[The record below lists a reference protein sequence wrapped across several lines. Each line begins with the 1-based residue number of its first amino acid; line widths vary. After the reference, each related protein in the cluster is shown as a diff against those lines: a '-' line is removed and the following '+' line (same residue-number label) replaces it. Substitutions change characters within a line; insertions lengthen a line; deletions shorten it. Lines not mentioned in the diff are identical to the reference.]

1 MAGDQPQQPVE
12 RRDDPPP
19 RQMVEWGDESTHLSE
34 RGKGLDSMGV
44 PAPVPAW
51 ELPGA
56 ALPQASVGDGAG
68 PQASAQEAAPM
79 DYDG

>member
-1 MAGDQPQQPVE
+1 MAEDPPQQPVE
-12 RRDDPPP
+12 RRDDPP
-19 RQMVEWGDESTHLSE
+19 QQLVERGDESTHLSD

-56 ALPQASVGDGAG
+56 AQSQASAGDGAVS
-68 PQASAQEAAPM
+68 QASAQDAAPP